1 VSARPRRTAKSAPK
15 AAPAASKPDGRHART
30 ARTRAA
36 IVDAVLALVT
46 AGDPAPTA
54 AAIARRAKVSVRS
67 IAAHFPSRAALFAAA
82 SSSYHARPATPE
94 PASPGA
100 GAVTDRLATLLAARA
115 VELEQSRPVRASAAR
130 FAAQFEVVA
139 AAVAESAE
147 RRRGVVARVFAAE
160 TARDHDLLDLLDLV
174 LGGRVWDALRE
185 RGIAP
190 ARARVLVE
198 RLAAAVL
205 M

>member
-1 VSARPRRTAKSAPK
+1 MTRAPRV
-15 AAPAASKPDGRHART
+15 DGRHART
-30 ARTRAA
+30 TRTRAA

-46 AGDPAPTA
+46 AGDPAPSA

-67 IAAHFPSRAALFAAA
+67 IATHFPSRAALFAAA
-82 SSSYHARPATPE
+82 SSSYHARPAAAE
-94 PASPGA
+94 PVA
-100 GAVTDRLATLLAARA
+100 GGPLAARLA
-115 VELEQSRPVRASAAR
+115 ALLVDRADELEQSRPVRASAAR

-160 TARDHDLLDLLDLV
+160 TARDHDLLDLLDLI

-185 RGIAP
+185 RGVAP

-198 RLAAAVL
+198 RLARAVL
-205 M
+205 DRDRRVM

>member
-1 VSARPRRTAKSAPK
+1 MTSRARRAARPAPK
-15 AAPAASKPDGRHART
+15 AAPRTGPKTDGRHART

-36 IVDAVLALVT
+36 IVDAVLTLVT
-46 AGDPAPTA
+46 AGDPAPSA

-94 PASPGA
+94 PVPA
-100 GAVTDRLATLLAARA
+100 GPAADRLATLLAARA

-185 RGIAP
+185 RGIPP

>member
-1 VSARPRRTAKSAPK
+1 VTRRP
-15 AAPAASKPDGRHART
+15 SKPDGRHART

-67 IAAHFPSRAALFAAA
+67 IATHFPSRAALFAAA
-82 SSSYHARPATPE
+82 SSSYHGRPATRE
-94 PASPGA
+94 PALTGTRTA
-100 GAVTDRLATLLAARA
+100 RLAALLAARA
-115 VELEQSRPVRASAAR
+115 EELEQSRPVRASAAR

-185 RGIAP
+185 RGIPA
-190 ARARVLVE
+190 ARARLLVE

>member
-1 VSARPRRTAKSAPK
+1 MSTRPRRTAKSAPK
-15 AAPAASKPDGRHART
+15 AAPRTDGRHART

-46 AGDPAPTA
+46 AGDPAPSA

-82 SSSYHARPATPE
+82 SSSYHARPAAPE
-94 PASPGA
+94 PMPA

-139 AAVAESAE
+139 AAIAESAE

-185 RGIAP
+185 RGIPP